1 MLIDFIKW
9 FFRGDPI
16 LYALQHPSL
25 AEQSFKEIFYDSS
38 ADSQVFPITEF
49 NIIARVR
56 PHRIP
61 PSDRFHLP
69 LSLPLISLVAAIST
83 TLAHNNTACLPVSSY
98 LIDPHVR
105 ALSLLTSITPNTLV
119 LQPITVYAHLATD
132 ELCERFVKYGPQCI
146 EFRVPLDSVS
156 SIATLRHTIAG
167 RFDIDDSCIAGL
179 YMHVPHILLQ
189 HIQSPIIRAL
199 GEAATTVHM
208 PSLNNVVDAV
218 DEPEAKDV
226 AIETNAEYSNED
238 IKMCDIEAAELSDLV
253 DVNFEMHVSD
263 TVYTHQARDYC
274 TPLNKQHVPSPLMMG
289 PHCSLYKHFSIENSE
304 LGCDHPS
311 EFGVVDWSL
320 MSATLVAQSRP
331 WNRLVSMT
339 GAIRPDI

>member
-9 FFRGDPI
+9 FFREDPI

-25 AEQSFKEIFYDSS
+25 DEKSFKEIFHDSS

-49 NIIARVR
+49 NIIAWVR
-56 PHRIP
+56 PDRIP

-69 LSLPLISLVAAIST
+69 LSLPLISLVASIST
-83 TLAHNNTACLPVSSY
+83 TLAHNNTACLPTSSY

-105 ALSLLTSITPNTLV
+105 ALSLLTSITPNIMV
-119 LQPITVYAHLATD
+119 SQPITVYAHLSND
-132 ELCERFVKYGPQCI
+132 ELRERFVKAGPQCI

-167 RFDIDDSCIAGL
+167 RLDIEDSCIAGL
-179 YMHVPHILLQ
+179 YMHGIPHILLR
-189 HIQSPIIRAL
+189 HIRSPTIRAH
-199 GEAATTVHM
+199 GEAATIVHV
-208 PSLNNVVDAV
+208 PSLNNVVEAV
-218 DEPEAKDV
+218 DQPEAKCG
-226 AIETNAEYSNED
+226 AIEANAEYSDEG
-238 IKMCDIEAAELSDLV
+238 IKMCDLEAAELSDLV

-263 TVYTHQARDYC
+263 TVYNHQARC
-274 TPLNKQHVPSPLMMG
+274 TPLNTQHTPSPLMMG
-289 PHCSLYKHFSIENSE
+289 PNGRLYKHFSIKNSE